1 MCFLYLESMKPT
13 EFTQLNEE
21 QQMEIIWER
30 GVFVSEK
37 NNDRFKYIL
46 YNVDGFYI
54 METRYLQWNMWS
66 RSRYTEPTD
75 FMLQYADNNHAMV

>member
-1 MCFLYLESMKPT
+1 MKPT
-13 EFTQLNEE
+13 EFTQLSEE
-21 QQMEIIWER
+21 KQMEIIWER
-30 GVFVSEK
+30 GVFISEK

-66 RSRYTEPTD
+66 SYRYTEPTD
-75 FMLQYADNNHAMV
+75 FMLQYADEVHATV